1 MIHLVWLKKDFRL
14 ADHGPL
20 VDAAAAGKVLFV
32 WLQEPTLWAQP
43 DVSERH
49 IHIETLCVQGLSADV
64 QALGGAVW
72 TAPLDAVP
80 AFEALRLW
88 AAPHGGI
95 TLYSHEETGNNASYA
110 RDIAVAKWCAAHGV
124 VWHEL
129 PRNAVVRRL
138 RQQGG
143 RNAWGKHWA
152 QRMAIAPYDVPHI
165 AFFEHAPP
173 ALFSAVQPL
182 PSEQQTTLY
191 LRHTAAGTAARLAYF
206 LSKELRHYRRGMSS
220 PVTAPQHCSRLST
233 QLAMG
238 VVSIRQVIDAVWM
251 RRVVFN
257 QQDEVKPALRGYLD
271 GLKSFEGRLHWH
283 CHFIQKFEDETR
295 LEYVNMHR
303 GYDGL
308 RENDFNQAYFEAWA
322 SGMTGVP
329 MVDACM
335 RRLNATGWINFRMRA
350 MLVSFAAYH
359 LWLHWREPALHLAR
373 QFADYE
379 PGIHYPQIQMQS
391 GTTGINAAR
400 IYNPVKQ
407 ALDQDENGTFIRQW
421 CPELAHV
428 PLDYLAQ
435 PWLLTPALQ
444 AQYGCILG
452 TDYPVAIVNV
462 EQAGREAKVRFHAW
476 RQQSGMA
483 TTAKAVF
490 DKHGSRSKTRQ
501 VQHKKSL
508 KKAGAAK
515 PTLQPSFDF

>member
-1 MIHLVWLKKDFRL
+1 LIHVVWFKKDFRL

-20 VDAAAAGKVLFV
+20 VDAAAAGRVLLV
-32 WLQEPTLWAQP
+32 WLQEPTVWQQA

-49 IHIETLCVQGLSADV
+49 IHIETLCAQGLAADV
-64 QALGGAVW
+64 AAMQGTLW
-72 TAPLDAVP
+72 TAPLDAVA
-80 AFEALRLW
+80 AFEALRCW
-88 AAPHGGI
+88 ATPQGGMA
-95 TLYSHEETGNNASYA
+95 LYSHEETGNNASYA
-110 RDIAVAKWCAAHGV
+110 RDIAVGDWCAAHGIA
-124 VWHEL
+124 WHEL

-138 RQQGG
+138 KN
-143 RNAWGKHWA
+143 RNDWGKHWA
-152 QRMAIAPYDVPHI
+152 KRMSLAPYDIPALSFCDI
-165 AFFEHAPP
+165 APP
-173 ALFSAVQPL
+173 APFAAVQPM
-182 PSEQQTTLY
+182 PTEQQTALY
-191 LRHTAAGTAARLAYF
+191 LRHTAAGTAKRLDYF
-206 LSKELRHYRRGMSS
+206 LSHELRYYRRGMSS

-251 RRVVFN
+251 RRLLL
-257 QQDEVKPALRGYLD
+257 EGSPSMKGYLD

-283 CHFIQKFEDETR
+283 CHFIQKMEDEPR
-295 LEYVNMHR
+295 IEFVNMHR

-308 RENDFNQAYFEAWA
+308 REKDFNTAHFDAWA
-322 SGMTGVP
+322 NGMTGVP

-350 MLVSFAAYH
+350 MLMSFAAYH

-407 ALDQDENGTFIRQW
+407 ALDQDEQGTFIRQW

-444 AQYGCILG
+444 TQYSCRLG
-452 TDYPVAIVNV
+452 IDYPIAIVNV

-483 TTAKAVF
+483 ATAQAVF
-490 DKHGSRSKTRQ
+490 EKHGSRSKTRS
-501 VQHKKSL
+501 KATTPTL
-508 KKAGAAK
+508 KRKTKAAK
-515 PTLQPSFDF
+515 TLALF

>member
-1 MIHLVWLKKDFRL
+1 MIHVVWLKKDFRL

-20 VDAAAAGKVLFV
+20 VDAATAGRVLLL
-32 WLQEPTLWAQP
+32 WLQEPSMWQQP

-49 IHIETLCVQGLSADV
+49 IHIETLCVQGLTADV
-64 QALGGAVW
+64 VALGGAVW
-72 TAPLDAVP
+72 TAPIDAVP
-80 AFEALRLW
+80 ALAALRDW
-88 AAPHGGI
+88 AAPLGGM
-95 TLYSHEETGNNASYA
+95 TLYSHEETGNIASYA
-110 RDIAVAKWCAAHGV
+110 RDIAVAHWCAAQGV
-124 VWHEL
+124 AWIEL

-138 RQQGG
+138 KQHGG
-143 RNAWGKHWA
+143 RNDWGKHWA
-152 QRMAIAPYDVPHI
+152 RRMSLAPYDIPSI
-165 AFFEHAPP
+165 QFCERTPP
-173 ALFSAVQPL
+173 APFAPVQAL
-182 PSEQQTTLY
+182 AAEQQTSLY
-191 LRHTAAGTAARLAYF
+191 LRHTAAGTAGRLEYF

-251 RRVVFN
+251 RRLLL
-257 QQDEVKPALRGYLD
+257 EGSPSMKGYLD

-283 CHFIQKFEDETR
+283 CHFIQKFEDEPR
-295 LEYVNMHR
+295 LEFVNMHR

-308 RENDFNQAYFEAWA
+308 RERDFNAAHFDAWTI
-322 SGMTGVP
+322 GMTGVP

-350 MLVSFAAYH
+350 MLMSFAAYH

-407 ALDQDENGTFIRQW
+407 ALDQDEHGTFIRQW
-421 CPELAHV
+421 CPELANV

-444 AQYGCILG
+444 AQYGCVLG
-452 TDYPVAIVNV
+452 VDYPVAIVNV
-462 EQAGREAKVRFHAW
+462 EHAGREAKLRFHAW

-483 TTAKAVF
+483 ATAKAVF
-490 DKHGSRSKTRQ
+490 DKHGSRSTHRSGKKKTKQPMLPPRSKSA
-501 VQHKKSL
+501 VQP
-508 KKAGAAK
+508 A
-515 PTLQPSFDF
+515 FDF